1 MDKSII
7 CTTMVKWTLEQ
18 FLEQLQM
25 HSYLLIVVRGF
36 RQLEKHDA
44 VQKLKRDQQGKQY
57 CPWNE
62 RFYGAV
68 TAFSSL
74 VGFQDE

>member
-1 MDKSII
+1 MA
-7 CTTMVKWTLEQ
+7 KWTLEQ

-25 HSYLLIVVRGF
+25 HPYLLIVVRGF

-44 VQKLKRDQQGKQY
+44 VKKPRRDQQGKY